1 MSREQR
7 GPNEKLGTV
16 LALAG
21 ISNAGLARRVNDLGA
36 QRGLTLRYDKTS
48 VARWV
53 SKGMVPQGAA
63 PHLIAAAIGAKLGRP
78 VPLHEIGL
86 ADADPAP
93 EVGLA
98 FPRDVAEAVRSAT
111 ELYRLDLAGRRA
123 GSGGIWQSL
132 AGSFSVSAYATPAS
146 RWLIS
151 PADPSVERDA
161 NAARTAVLGP
171 QGTTEGARTGAG
183 AHGAPGRA
191 AGSSDVETTTES
203 STTAPAASSTEPS
216 PTPDTADG
224 AAHGTPDAGGYSR
237 VPAGPAETPGSRRQS
252 GPPAAAGARPAAGA
266 QAADP
271 PGPGTPAPGSPRT
284 ASIPTQPG
292 PQNTS
297 ASGTAASASA
307 RAVRSDRAAK
317 AAPAPSAPPRRGGGG
332 ASTGTGTGTLAPPV
346 TSDISPL
353 RVGHSDVAKLRE
365 AAQDARRWDSK
376 YGGGDWRSS
385 MVPEC
390 LRVDAAPLL
399 LGSYSDE
406 VGRALFGAAAE
417 LTRLAGWMAF
427 DTGQQEAAQRYYIQA
442 LRLARAAADVPLGGY
457 VLASM
462 SLQATYRGFADEGVD
477 LAQAAVERNRGLAT
491 ARTMSF
497 FRLVEARAH
506 AKANDAPAAGAALKA
521 AEGWLERSRDGDADP
536 SWLGFYSYDRF
547 AADAAECHLD
557 LKAPRQVRRFTEQ
570 ALSRPTEEFVRSH
583 GLRLVVSAVAELE
596 SGNLDAACAAGTRA
610 VEVAGRIS
618 SARTTEYVR
627 DLLHRLEPYGHEPR
641 VAELRERAR
650 PLLVAPA

>member
-53 SKGMVPQGAA
+53 SKGMVPQGTA
-63 PHLIAAAIGAKLGRP
+63 PHLIAAAIGQKLGRP

-98 FPRDVAEAVRSAT
+98 FPRDVGQAVKSAT

-132 AGSFSVSAYATPAS
+132 AGSFAVSAYATPAS
-146 RWLIS
+146 RWLITPADSSVAREVS
-151 PADPSVERDA
+151 PA
-161 NAARTAVLGP
+161 
-171 QGTTEGARTGAG
+171 EGSA
-183 AHGAPGRA
+183 
-191 AGSSDVETTTES
+191 
-203 STTAPAASSTEPS
+203 
-216 PTPDTADG
+216 
-224 AAHGTPDAGGYSR
+224 
-237 VPAGPAETPGSRRQS
+237 VPA
-252 GPPAAAGARPAAGA
+252 
-266 QAADP
+266 
-271 PGPGTPAPGSPRT
+271 
-284 ASIPTQPG
+284 
-292 PQNTS
+292 
-297 ASGTAASASA
+297 
-307 RAVRSDRAAK
+307 
-317 AAPAPSAPPRRGGGG
+317 
-332 ASTGTGTGTLAPPV
+332 
-346 TSDISPL
+346 
-353 RVGHSDVAKLRE
+353 RVGHSDVRKLRE
-365 AAQDARRWDSK
+365 AAEDARRWDSK

-390 LRVDAAPLL
+390 LRVEAAPLL
-399 LGSYSDE
+399 LGSYADD
-406 VGRALFGAAAE
+406 VGRALFGASAE

-462 SLQATYRGFADEGVD
+462 SLQATYRGFGDEGVD
-477 LAQAAVERNRGLAT
+477 LAQAALERNRGLAT

-506 AKANDAPAAGAALKA
+506 ARAGDAPAAGAALKS
-521 AEGWLERSRDGDADP
+521 AEGWLERSRPGDSDP
-536 SWLGFYSYDRF
+536 GWLGFYSYDRF
-547 AADAAECHLD
+547 AADAAECYRD

-596 SGNLDAACAAGTRA
+596 SGNLDAACEQGVRA

-618 SARTTEYVR
+618 SARTTEYVK
-627 DLLHRLEPYGHEPR
+627 DLLHRLEPYGDEPR
-641 VAELRERAR
+641 VVELRERAR
-650 PLLVAPA
+650 PLLMTPA

>member
-63 PHLIAAAIGAKLGRP
+63 PHLIAAAIGQKLGRP

-98 FPRDVAEAVRSAT
+98 FPRDVGQAVKSAT

-132 AGSFSVSAYATPAS
+132 AGSFAVSAYATPAS
-146 RWLIS
+146 RWLIT
-151 PADPSVERDA
+151 PADSSVARD
-161 NAARTAVLGP
+161 VDPG
-171 QGTTEGARTGAG
+171 EGS
-183 AHGAPGRA
+183 GAPL
-191 AGSSDVETTTES
+191 
-203 STTAPAASSTEPS
+203 
-216 PTPDTADG
+216 
-224 AAHGTPDAGGYSR
+224 
-237 VPAGPAETPGSRRQS
+237 
-252 GPPAAAGARPAAGA
+252 
-266 QAADP
+266 
-271 PGPGTPAPGSPRT
+271 
-284 ASIPTQPG
+284 
-292 PQNTS
+292 
-297 ASGTAASASA
+297 
-307 RAVRSDRAAK
+307 K
-317 AAPAPSAPPRRGGGG
+317 
-332 ASTGTGTGTLAPPV
+332 
-346 TSDISPL
+346 
-353 RVGHSDVAKLRE
+353 VGHSDVQKLRE
-365 AAQDARRWDSK
+365 AAEDARRWDSK

-390 LRVDAAPLL
+390 LRVEAAPLL

-406 VGRALFGAAAE
+406 VGRALFGASAE

-462 SLQATYRGFADEGVD
+462 SLQATYRGFGDEGVD
-477 LAQAAVERNRGLAT
+477 LAQAALERNRGLAT

-506 AKANDAPAAGAALKA
+506 ARAGDAQAAGGALKA
-521 AEGWLERSRDGDADP
+521 AESWLERARPGDNDP

-547 AADAAECHLD
+547 AADAAECYRD

-570 ALSRPTEEFVRSH
+570 ALSKPTEEFVRSH

-596 SGNLDAACAAGTRA
+596 SGNLDAACEQGVRA

-618 SARTTEYVR
+618 SARTTEYVK
-627 DLLHRLEPYGHEPR
+627 DLLHRLEPYGDEPR
-641 VAELRERAR
+641 VVELRERAR
-650 PLLVAPA
+650 PLLMAPA

>member
-1 MSREQR
+1 MSRDLR

-21 ISNAGLARRVNDLGA
+21 ISNAGLARRVNDLGG

-53 SKGMVPQGAA
+53 AKGMVPQGAA
-63 PHLIAAAIGAKLGRP
+63 PHLIAAAIGSKLGRP

-98 FPRDVAEAVRSAT
+98 FPRDVGQAVRSAT

-132 AGSFSVSAYATPAS
+132 AGSFAVSAYATPAS

-151 PADPSVERDA
+151 PADSSVAREVHDA
-161 NAARTAVLGP
+161 RAVL
-171 QGTTEGARTGAG
+171 E
-183 AHGAPGRA
+183 GRA
-191 AGSSDVETTTES
+191 ALDSKESGGDGLGKEGS
-203 STTAPAASSTEPS
+203 ANGA
-216 PTPDTADG
+216 TAD
-224 AAHGTPDAGGYSR
+224 ATP
-237 VPAGPAETPGSRRQS
+237 Q
-252 GPPAAAGARPAAGA
+252 
-266 QAADP
+266 
-271 PGPGTPAPGSPRT
+271 
-284 ASIPTQPG
+284 
-292 PQNTS
+292 
-297 ASGTAASASA
+297 
-307 RAVRSDRAAK
+307 
-317 AAPAPSAPPRRGGGG
+317 
-332 ASTGTGTGTLAPPV
+332 
-346 TSDISPL
+346 
-353 RVGHSDVAKLRE
+353 RVGHSDVSKLRE
-365 AAQDARRWDSK
+365 AAEDARRWDSK

-399 LGSYSDE
+399 LASYSDE
-406 VGRALFGAAAE
+406 VGRALFGATAE

-477 LAQAAVERNRGLAT
+477 LAQAALERNRGLAT

-497 FRLVEARAH
+497 FRLIEARAH
-506 AKANDAPAAGAALKA
+506 AKAGDTAACGSAIKA
-521 AEGWLERSRDGDADP
+521 AEGWLERSRAGDPDP
-536 SWLGFYSYDRF
+536 SWLGFYSYDRL
-547 AADAAECHLD
+547 AADAAECYRD
-557 LKAPRQVRRFTEQ
+557 LRLPRQVRRFTEQ

-627 DLLHRLEPYGHEPR
+627 DLLHRLEPYGDEPR
-641 VAELRERAR
+641 VVELRERAR

>member
-1 MSREQR
+1 MSRELR
-7 GPNEKLGTV
+7 EPNEKLGAV

-98 FPRDVAEAVRSAT
+98 FPRDVGAAVRSAT
-111 ELYRLDLAGRRA
+111 DLYRLDLAGRR
-123 GSGGIWQSL
+123 GGGGIWQSL
-132 AGSFSVSAYATPAS
+132 AGSFSVAAYATPAS

-151 PADPSVERDA
+151 PADSSVAREPAGQAGTAGQAGPAHHRSAAATSSAHDAPAQDAPAQGATARDLPSPQSPKPPTTGTPETGPRPSPEG
-161 NAARTAVLGP
+161 RTTGP
-171 QGTTEGARTGAG
+171 ATG
-183 AHGAPGRA
+183 PM
-191 AGSSDVETTTES
+191 
-203 STTAPAASSTEPS
+203 TAPAGRTAGPPSTV
-216 PTPDTADG
+216 
-224 AAHGTPDAGGYSR
+224 
-237 VPAGPAETPGSRRQS
+237 VPAQHGPETPRDHVQ
-252 GPPAAAGARPAAGA
+252 
-266 QAADP
+266 
-271 PGPGTPAPGSPRT
+271 
-284 ASIPTQPG
+284 
-292 PQNTS
+292 
-297 ASGTAASASA
+297 
-307 RAVRSDRAAK
+307 
-317 AAPAPSAPPRRGGGG
+317 
-332 ASTGTGTGTLAPPV
+332 
-346 TSDISPL
+346 
-353 RVGHSDVAKLRE
+353 RVGHSDVTKLRE
-365 AAQDARRWDSK
+365 AAEDARRWDSK

-399 LGSYSDE
+399 LGSYTDE
-406 VGRALFGAAAE
+406 VGRALFGATAE

-462 SLQATYRGFADEGVD
+462 SLQATYRDFPDEGVD

-506 AKANDAPAAGAALKA
+506 AKAGDSAAAGAALRA
-521 AEGWLERSRDGDADP
+521 AEGWLERSRAGDPDP
-536 SWLGFYSYDRF
+536 TWLGFYSYDRF
-547 AADAAECHLD
+547 AADAAECYRD
-557 LKAPRQVRRFTEQ
+557 LKLPRQVRRFTEQ
-570 ALSRPTEEFVRSH
+570 ALSRPTEEYVRSH

-627 DLLHRLEPYGHEPR
+627 DLLHRLEPYGDEPR

>member
-1 MSREQR
+1 MSRELR

-98 FPRDVAEAVRSAT
+98 FPRDVGEAVRSAT

-132 AGSFSVSAYATPAS
+132 AGSFAVSAYATPAS
-146 RWLIS
+146 RWLIT
-151 PADPSVERDA
+151 PADSSVARDPA
-161 NAARTAVLGP
+161 VAEAA
-171 QGTTEGARTGAG
+171 QG
-183 AHGAPGRA
+183 AH
-191 AGSSDVETTTES
+191 
-203 STTAPAASSTEPS
+203 
-216 PTPDTADG
+216 
-224 AAHGTPDAGGYSR
+224 
-237 VPAGPAETPGSRRQS
+237 
-252 GPPAAAGARPAAGA
+252 
-266 QAADP
+266 
-271 PGPGTPAPGSPRT
+271 
-284 ASIPTQPG
+284 
-292 PQNTS
+292 
-297 ASGTAASASA
+297 
-307 RAVRSDRAAK
+307 
-317 AAPAPSAPPRRGGGG
+317 GGGG
-332 ASTGTGTGTLAPPV
+332 AAAQGAAQGASQGADGAGPAGGSGEL
-346 TSDISPL
+346 SPL

-365 AAQDARRWDSK
+365 AASDARRWDSK

-399 LGSYSDE
+399 LGAYSDE
-406 VGRALFGAAAE
+406 VGRGLFGATAE

-477 LAQAAVERNRGLAT
+477 LAQAALERNRGLAT

-506 AKANDAPAAGAALKA
+506 AKAGDAVAAGASLKA

-536 SWLGFYSYDRF
+536 GWLGFYSYDRF
-547 AADAAECHLD
+547 AADAAECYRD
-557 LKAPRQVRRFTEQ
+557 LKAPRQVRQFTEQ

-627 DLLHRLEPYGHEPR
+627 DLLHRLEPYGDEPR
-641 VAELRERAR
+641 VVELRERAR

>member
-98 FPRDVAEAVRSAT
+98 FPRDVGEAVRSAT

-151 PADPSVERDA
+151 PADATVERDA
-161 NAARTAVLGP
+161 AVAEAPAFGTQGARGARSDAGAQSPPGRAARSTAAVPPGAPAALNAQAARTALGTLGAL
-171 QGTTEGARTGAG
+171 GTRQ
-183 AHGAPGRA
+183 
-191 AGSSDVETTTES
+191 
-203 STTAPAASSTEPS
+203 APAIPAQPR
-216 PTPDTADG
+216 PD
-224 AAHGTPDAGGYSR
+224 
-237 VPAGPAETPGSRRQS
+237 
-252 GPPAAAGARPAAGA
+252 
-266 QAADP
+266 
-271 PGPGTPAPGSPRT
+271 
-284 ASIPTQPG
+284 
-292 PQNTS
+292 
-297 ASGTAASASA
+297 
-307 RAVRSDRAAK
+307 
-317 AAPAPSAPPRRGGGG
+317 AAPAPAPAAEP
-332 ASTGTGTGTLAPPV
+332 APVSPAV
-346 TSDISPL
+346 PATAVTTTSDISPL
-353 RVGHSDVAKLRE
+353 RVGHSDVSKLRE

-506 AKANDAPAAGAALKA
+506 AKANDAAAAGSALKA
-521 AEGWLERSRDGDADP
+521 AEGWLERSRGGDADP

>member
-7 GPNEKLGTV
+7 GPNEKLGAV

-63 PHLIAAAIGAKLGRP
+63 PHLIAAAIGQKLGRP

-98 FPRDVAEAVRSAT
+98 FPRDVGQAVRSAT

-123 GSGGIWQSL
+123 GTGGIWQSL
-132 AGSFSVSAYATPAS
+132 AGSFAVSAYATPAS
-146 RWLIS
+146 RWLIT
-151 PADPSVERDA
+151 PADSSVAREA
-161 NAARTAVLGP
+161 NAAD
-171 QGTTEGARTGAG
+171 GAG
-183 AHGAPGRA
+183 A
-191 AGSSDVETTTES
+191 
-203 STTAPAASSTEPS
+203 
-216 PTPDTADG
+216 
-224 AAHGTPDAGGYSR
+224 
-237 VPAGPAETPGSRRQS
+237 
-252 GPPAAAGARPAAGA
+252 
-266 QAADP
+266 
-271 PGPGTPAPGSPRT
+271 
-284 ASIPTQPG
+284 
-292 PQNTS
+292 
-297 ASGTAASASA
+297 
-307 RAVRSDRAAK
+307 
-317 AAPAPSAPPRRGGGG
+317 
-332 ASTGTGTGTLAPPV
+332 
-346 TSDISPL
+346 PL
-353 RVGHSDVAKLRE
+353 KVGHSDVQKLRE
-365 AAQDARRWDSK
+365 AAEDARRWDSK

-390 LRVDAAPLL
+390 LRVEAAPLL
-399 LGSYSDE
+399 LGAYSDE
-406 VGRALFGAAAE
+406 VGRALFGASAE

-462 SLQATYRGFADEGVD
+462 SLQATYRGFGDEGVD

-506 AKANDAPAAGAALKA
+506 ARAGDAQAAGAALKA
-521 AEGWLERSRDGDADP
+521 AEGWLERAREGDNDP
-536 SWLGFYSYDRF
+536 SWLGFYGYDRF
-547 AADAAECHLD
+547 AADAAECYRD

-570 ALSRPTEEFVRSH
+570 ALSKPTEEFVRSH

-596 SGNLDAACAAGTRA
+596 SGNLDAACEQGVRA

-618 SARTTEYVR
+618 SARTTEYVK
-627 DLLHRLEPYGHEPR
+627 DLLHRLEPYGDEPR
-641 VAELRERAR
+641 VVELRERAR
-650 PLLVAPA
+650 PLLMAPA

>member
-7 GPNEKLGTV
+7 GPNEKLGAV

-63 PHLIAAAIGAKLGRP
+63 PHLIAAAIGQKLGRP

-98 FPRDVAEAVRSAT
+98 FPRDVGQAVRSAT

-132 AGSFSVSAYATPAS
+132 AGSFAVSAYATPAS
-146 RWLIS
+146 RWLIT
-151 PADPSVERDA
+151 PADSSV
-161 NAARTAVLGP
+161 AREVNPADGS
-171 QGTTEGARTGAG
+171 
-183 AHGAPGRA
+183 GAPL
-191 AGSSDVETTTES
+191 
-203 STTAPAASSTEPS
+203 
-216 PTPDTADG
+216 
-224 AAHGTPDAGGYSR
+224 
-237 VPAGPAETPGSRRQS
+237 
-252 GPPAAAGARPAAGA
+252 
-266 QAADP
+266 
-271 PGPGTPAPGSPRT
+271 
-284 ASIPTQPG
+284 
-292 PQNTS
+292 
-297 ASGTAASASA
+297 
-307 RAVRSDRAAK
+307 K
-317 AAPAPSAPPRRGGGG
+317 
-332 ASTGTGTGTLAPPV
+332 
-346 TSDISPL
+346 
-353 RVGHSDVAKLRE
+353 VGHSDVQKLRE
-365 AAQDARRWDSK
+365 AAEDARRWDSK

-390 LRVDAAPLL
+390 LRVEAAPLL
-399 LGSYSDE
+399 LGSYSDD
-406 VGRALFGAAAE
+406 VGRSLFGASAE

-462 SLQATYRGFADEGVD
+462 SLQATYRGFGDEGVD
-477 LAQAAVERNRGLAT
+477 LAQAALERNRGLAT
-491 ARTMSF
+491 ARTLSF

-506 AKANDAPAAGAALKA
+506 ARAGDAQAAGAALKS
-521 AEGWLERSRDGDADP
+521 AESWLERSRPGDSDP
-536 SWLGFYSYDRF
+536 TWLGFYSYDRF
-547 AADAAECHLD
+547 AADAAECYRD

-596 SGNLDAACAAGTRA
+596 SGNLDAACEQGVRA

-618 SARTTEYVR
+618 SARTTEYVK
-627 DLLHRLEPYGHEPR
+627 DLLHRLEPYGDEPR
-641 VAELRERAR
+641 VVELRERAR
-650 PLLVAPA
+650 PLLMTTA

>member
-53 SKGMVPQGAA
+53 AKGMVPQGAA
-63 PHLIAAAIGAKLGRP
+63 PHLIAAAIGQKLGRP

-98 FPRDVAEAVRSAT
+98 FPRDVGEAVRSAT
-111 ELYRLDLAGRRA
+111 DLYRLDLAGRRA
-123 GSGGIWQSL
+123 GGGGIWQSL
-132 AGSFSVSAYATPAS
+132 AGSFAVSAYATPTS
-146 RWLIS
+146 RWLIT
-151 PADPSVERDA
+151 PADPSVERDVS
-161 NAARTAVLGP
+161 RD
-171 QGTTEGARTGAG
+171 
-183 AHGAPGRA
+183 AP
-191 AGSSDVETTTES
+191 
-203 STTAPAASSTEPS
+203 
-216 PTPDTADG
+216 
-224 AAHGTPDAGGYSR
+224 
-237 VPAGPAETPGSRRQS
+237 
-252 GPPAAAGARPAAGA
+252 
-266 QAADP
+266 
-271 PGPGTPAPGSPRT
+271 
-284 ASIPTQPG
+284 
-292 PQNTS
+292 
-297 ASGTAASASA
+297 
-307 RAVRSDRAAK
+307 
-317 AAPAPSAPPRRGGGG
+317 RGGGRAG
-332 ASTGTGTGTLAPPV
+332 AASGGELGTEHA
-346 TSDISPL
+346 

-365 AAQDARRWDSK
+365 AAEDARRWDSK

-406 VGRALFGAAAE
+406 VGRALFGATAE

-477 LAQAAVERNRGLAT
+477 LAQAALERNRGLAT

-506 AKANDAPAAGAALKA
+506 AKAGDGPAAAGALKA
-521 AEGWLERSRDGDADP
+521 AEGWLERSREGDADP
-536 SWLGFYSYDRF
+536 TWLGFYSYDRF
-547 AADAAECHLD
+547 CADAAECYRD
-557 LKAPRQVRRFTEQ
+557 LRMPGEVRRFTEQ

-596 SGNLDAACAAGTRA
+596 SGNLDAACAAGTLA

-641 VAELRERAR
+641 VVELRELAR

>member
-63 PHLIAAAIGAKLGRP
+63 PHLIAAAIGQKLGRP

-98 FPRDVAEAVRSAT
+98 FPRDVAQAVRSAT

-132 AGSFSVSAYATPAS
+132 AGSFAVSAYATPAS
-146 RWLIS
+146 RWLIT
-151 PADPSVERDA
+151 PADSSV
-161 NAARTAVLGP
+161 AREDGSA
-171 QGTTEGARTGAG
+171 EGAG
-183 AHGAPGRA
+183 A
-191 AGSSDVETTTES
+191 
-203 STTAPAASSTEPS
+203 
-216 PTPDTADG
+216 
-224 AAHGTPDAGGYSR
+224 
-237 VPAGPAETPGSRRQS
+237 
-252 GPPAAAGARPAAGA
+252 
-266 QAADP
+266 
-271 PGPGTPAPGSPRT
+271 
-284 ASIPTQPG
+284 
-292 PQNTS
+292 
-297 ASGTAASASA
+297 
-307 RAVRSDRAAK
+307 
-317 AAPAPSAPPRRGGGG
+317 
-332 ASTGTGTGTLAPPV
+332 PV
-346 TSDISPL
+346 
-353 RVGHSDVAKLRE
+353 RVGHSDVRKLRE
-365 AAQDARRWDSK
+365 AAEDARRWDSK

-390 LRVDAAPLL
+390 LRVEAAPLL
-399 LGSYSDE
+399 LGGYSDE
-406 VGRALFGAAAE
+406 VGRALFGASAE

-462 SLQATYRGFADEGVD
+462 SLQATYRGFGDEGVD
-477 LAQAAVERNRGLAT
+477 LAQAALERNRGLAT

-506 AKANDAPAAGAALKA
+506 ARAGDAQAAGAALKA
-521 AEGWLERSRDGDADP
+521 AESWLERSREGDNDP
-536 SWLGFYSYDRF
+536 SWLGFYGYDRF
-547 AADAAECHLD
+547 AADAAECYRD
-557 LKAPRQVRRFTEQ
+557 LKLPRQVRRFTEQ
-570 ALSRPTEEFVRSH
+570 ALSKPTEEFVRSH

-596 SGNLDAACAAGTRA
+596 SGNLDAACEQGVRA

-627 DLLHRLEPYGHEPR
+627 DLLHRLEAYGDEPR
-641 VAELRERAR
+641 VVELRERAR
-650 PLLVAPA
+650 PLLMAPA

>member
-1 MSREQR
+1 MSREPR

-63 PHLIAAAIGAKLGRP
+63 PHLIAAAIAGKLGRP

-93 EVGLA
+93 EVGLS
-98 FPRDVAEAVRSAT
+98 FPRDVGQAVRSAT
-111 ELYRLDLAGRRA
+111 ELYRLDLAGRR
-123 GSGGIWQSL
+123 GGGGIWQSL
-132 AGSFSVSAYATPAS
+132 AGSFAVSAYATPAS

-151 PADPSVERDA
+151 PTDASV
-161 NAARTAVLGP
+161 AR
-171 QGTTEGARTGAG
+171 E
-183 AHGAPGRA
+183 
-191 AGSSDVETTTES
+191 
-203 STTAPAASSTEPS
+203 APAA
-216 PTPDTADG
+216 
-224 AAHGTPDAGGYSR
+224 
-237 VPAGPAETPGSRRQS
+237 
-252 GPPAAAGARPAAGA
+252 AAATKDGE
-266 QAADP
+266 
-271 PGPGTPAPGSPRT
+271 
-284 ASIPTQPG
+284 
-292 PQNTS
+292 
-297 ASGTAASASA
+297 
-307 RAVRSDRAAK
+307 
-317 AAPAPSAPPRRGGGG
+317 
-332 ASTGTGTGTLAPPV
+332 ASTSTNGAGTTNGSNGTSGVGSHVGGSTDSGLPQ
-346 TSDISPL
+346 

-365 AAQDARRWDSK
+365 AADDARRWDSK

-406 VGRALFGAAAE
+406 VGRALFGATAE

-477 LAQAAVERNRGLAT
+477 LAQAALERNRGLAT

-497 FRLVEARAH
+497 FRLVEARAQ
-506 AKANDAPAAGAALKA
+506 AKAGDAQACAAALKA
-521 AEGWLERSRDGDADP
+521 AEGWLERARSGDADP
-536 SWLGFYSYDRF
+536 PWLGFHSEERF
-547 AADAAECHLD
+547 AADAAECYRD
-557 LKAPRQVRRFTEQ
+557 LRMPRQVQRFTEQ
-570 ALSRPTEEFVRSH
+570 ALARPTEEFVRSH

-627 DLLHRLEPYGHEPR
+627 DLLHRLEPYGDEPR
-641 VAELRERAR
+641 VVELRERAR

>member
-7 GPNEKLGTV
+7 GPNDKLGAV

-63 PHLIAAAIGAKLGRP
+63 PHLIAAAIGQKLGRP

-98 FPRDVAEAVRSAT
+98 FPRDVAQAVKSAT

-132 AGSFSVSAYATPAS
+132 AGSFAVSAYATPAS
-146 RWLIS
+146 RWLIT
-151 PADPSVERDA
+151 PADSSVAREA
-161 NAARTAVLGP
+161 NSA
-171 QGTTEGARTGAG
+171 EDS
-183 AHGAPGRA
+183 GAP
-191 AGSSDVETTTES
+191 
-203 STTAPAASSTEPS
+203 
-216 PTPDTADG
+216 
-224 AAHGTPDAGGYSR
+224 
-237 VPAGPAETPGSRRQS
+237 
-252 GPPAAAGARPAAGA
+252 
-266 QAADP
+266 
-271 PGPGTPAPGSPRT
+271 
-284 ASIPTQPG
+284 I
-292 PQNTS
+292 
-297 ASGTAASASA
+297 
-307 RAVRSDRAAK
+307 K
-317 AAPAPSAPPRRGGGG
+317 
-332 ASTGTGTGTLAPPV
+332 
-346 TSDISPL
+346 
-353 RVGHSDVAKLRE
+353 VGHSDVQKLRE
-365 AAQDARRWDSK
+365 AAEDARRWDSK

-390 LRVDAAPLL
+390 LRVEAAPLL

-462 SLQATYRGFADEGVD
+462 SLQATYRGFGDEGVD
-477 LAQAAVERNRGLAT
+477 LAQAALERNRGLAT

-497 FRLVEARAH
+497 FRLIEARAH
-506 AKANDAPAAGAALKA
+506 ARAGDAQAAGGALKA
-521 AEGWLERSRDGDADP
+521 AESWLERSREGDNDP
-536 SWLGFYSYDRF
+536 SWLGFYGYDRF
-547 AADAAECHLD
+547 AADAAECYRD

-570 ALSRPTEEFVRSH
+570 ALSQPTEEFVRSH

-596 SGNLDAACAAGTRA
+596 SGNLDAACEQGVRA

-618 SARTTEYVR
+618 SARTTEYVK
-627 DLLHRLEPYGHEPR
+627 DLLHRLEPYGDEPR
-641 VAELRERAR
+641 VVELRERAR
-650 PLLVAPA
+650 PLLMMTPA

>member
-7 GPNEKLGTV
+7 GPNEKLGAV

-63 PHLIAAAIGAKLGRP
+63 PHLIAAAIGQKLGRP

-98 FPRDVAEAVRSAT
+98 FPRDVGQAVRSAT
-111 ELYRLDLAGRRA
+111 ELYRLDFAGRRA

-132 AGSFSVSAYATPAS
+132 AGSFAVSAYATPAS
-146 RWLIS
+146 RWLIT
-151 PADPSVERDA
+151 PADSSV
-161 NAARTAVLGP
+161 AREAGSA
-171 QGTTEGARTGAG
+171 EGS
-183 AHGAPGRA
+183 GAP
-191 AGSSDVETTTES
+191 
-203 STTAPAASSTEPS
+203 
-216 PTPDTADG
+216 
-224 AAHGTPDAGGYSR
+224 
-237 VPAGPAETPGSRRQS
+237 
-252 GPPAAAGARPAAGA
+252 
-266 QAADP
+266 
-271 PGPGTPAPGSPRT
+271 
-284 ASIPTQPG
+284 I
-292 PQNTS
+292 
-297 ASGTAASASA
+297 
-307 RAVRSDRAAK
+307 K
-317 AAPAPSAPPRRGGGG
+317 
-332 ASTGTGTGTLAPPV
+332 
-346 TSDISPL
+346 
-353 RVGHSDVAKLRE
+353 VGHSDVQKLQE
-365 AAQDARRWDSK
+365 AAEDARRWDSK

-390 LRVDAAPLL
+390 LRVEAAPLL

-406 VGRALFGAAAE
+406 VGRALFGATAE

-462 SLQATYRGFADEGVD
+462 SLQATYRGFGDEGVD
-477 LAQAAVERNRGLAT
+477 LAQAALERNRGLAT

-506 AKANDAPAAGAALKA
+506 ARASDAQAAGAALKA
-521 AEGWLERSRDGDADP
+521 AEGWLERSREGDNDP
-536 SWLGFYSYDRF
+536 SWLGFYGYDRF
-547 AADAAECHLD
+547 AADAAECYRD

-570 ALSRPTEEFVRSH
+570 ALSKPTEEFVRSH

-596 SGNLDAACAAGTRA
+596 SGNLDAACEQGVRA

-618 SARTTEYVR
+618 SARTTEYVK
-627 DLLHRLEPYGHEPR
+627 DLLHRLEPYGDEPR
-641 VAELRERAR
+641 VVELRERAR
-650 PLLVAPA
+650 PLLMMAPA

>member
-1 MSREQR
+1 MSSREQR
-7 GPNEKLGTV
+7 RPNEKLGAV

-53 SKGMVPQGAA
+53 SKGMVPQGVA
-63 PHLIAAAIGAKLGRP
+63 PHLIAAAIGQKLGRP

-98 FPRDVAEAVRSAT
+98 FPRDVGQAVKSAT
-111 ELYRLDLAGRRA
+111 ELYRLDLAGRR

-132 AGSFSVSAYATPAS
+132 AGSFAVSAYATPAS
-146 RWLIS
+146 RWLIT
-151 PADPSVERDA
+151 PADSSV
-161 NAARTAVLGP
+161 AR
-171 QGTTEGARTGAG
+171 E
-183 AHGAPGRA
+183 
-191 AGSSDVETTTES
+191 
-203 STTAPAASSTEPS
+203 APATE
-216 PTPDTADG
+216 
-224 AAHGTPDAGGYSR
+224 
-237 VPAGPAETPGSRRQS
+237 
-252 GPPAAAGARPAAGA
+252 
-266 QAADP
+266 
-271 PGPGTPAPGSPRT
+271 
-284 ASIPTQPG
+284 
-292 PQNTS
+292 
-297 ASGTAASASA
+297 GTAA
-307 RAVRSDRAAK
+307 
-317 AAPAPSAPPRRGGGG
+317 
-332 ASTGTGTGTLAPPV
+332 
-346 TSDISPL
+346 PL
-353 RVGHSDVAKLRE
+353 KVGHSDVRKLRE
-365 AAQDARRWDSK
+365 AAEDARRWDSK

-390 LRVDAAPLL
+390 LRVEAAPLL
-399 LGSYSDE
+399 LGSYCDD
-406 VGRALFGAAAE
+406 VGRALFGASAE

-462 SLQATYRGFADEGVD
+462 SLQATYRGFGDEGVD
-477 LAQAAVERNRGLAT
+477 LAQAALERNRGLAT

-506 AKANDAPAAGAALKA
+506 ARANDAPAAAAALKA
-521 AEGWLERSRDGDADP
+521 AEGWLERSRDGDNDP
-536 SWLGFYSYDRF
+536 LWLGFYSYDRF
-547 AADAAECHLD
+547 AADAAECYRD

-570 ALSRPTEEFVRSH
+570 ALSRPTEEYVRSH

-596 SGNLDAACAAGTRA
+596 SGNLDAACEAGVRA

-618 SARTTEYVR
+618 SARTTEYVK
-627 DLLHRLEPYGHEPR
+627 DLLHRLEPYGDEPR

-650 PLLVAPA
+650 PLLVSPA

>member
-1 MSREQR
+1 MSRELR
-7 GPNEKLGTV
+7 EPNEKLGAV

-98 FPRDVAEAVRSAT
+98 FPRDVGAAVRSAT
-111 ELYRLDLAGRRA
+111 DLYRLDLAGRR
-123 GSGGIWQSL
+123 GGGGIWQSL
-132 AGSFSVSAYATPAS
+132 AGSFSVAAYATPAS

-151 PADPSVERDA
+151 PADGSVAREP
-161 NAARTAVLGP
+161 AARGGSPA
-171 QGTTEGARTGAG
+171 TGAT
-183 AHGAPGRA
+183 A
-191 AGSSDVETTTES
+191 A
-203 STTAPAASSTEPS
+203 
-216 PTPDTADG
+216 
-224 AAHGTPDAGGYSR
+224 
-237 VPAGPAETPGSRRQS
+237 
-252 GPPAAAGARPAAGA
+252 
-266 QAADP
+266 
-271 PGPGTPAPGSPRT
+271 GTPAPAPAG
-284 ASIPTQPG
+284 ASAAPPAASVPVQPSGGQLPTGTPG
-292 PQNTS
+292 P
-297 ASGTAASASA
+297 
-307 RAVRSDRAAK
+307 
-317 AAPAPSAPPRRGGGG
+317 APQPPAQQQQQAHAQQSPQQAQAQAQPSPQQAQAPSADP
-332 ASTGTGTGTLAPPV
+332 APQ
-346 TSDISPL
+346 

-365 AAQDARRWDSK
+365 AAEDARRWDSK

-399 LGSYSDE
+399 LGSYTDE
-406 VGRALFGAAAE
+406 VGRALFGATAE

-442 LRLARAAADVPLGGY
+442 LRLARAAGDVPLGGY

-462 SLQATYRGFADEGVD
+462 SLQATYRDFPDEGVD

-506 AKANDAPAAGAALKA
+506 AKAGDSAAAGAALRA
-521 AEGWLERSRDGDADP
+521 AEGWLERARAGDPDP
-536 SWLGFYSYDRF
+536 TWLGFYSYDRF
-547 AADAAECHLD
+547 AADAAECYRD
-557 LKAPRQVRRFTEQ
+557 LKLPRQVRRFTEQ
-570 ALSRPTEEFVRSH
+570 ALSKPTEEYVRSH

-627 DLLHRLEPYGHEPR
+627 DLLHRLEPYGDEPR

>member
-7 GPNEKLGTV
+7 GPNDKLGTV

-98 FPRDVAEAVRSAT
+98 FPRDVGEAVRSAT

-123 GSGGIWQSL
+123 GGGGIWQSL

-151 PADPSVERDA
+151 PADPSVA
-161 NAARTAVLGP
+161 
-171 QGTTEGARTGAG
+171 
-183 AHGAPGRA
+183 RA
-191 AGSSDVETTTES
+191 ATAAV
-203 STTAPAASSTEPS
+203 TAPAAQRNGTQGARGASGAQS
-216 PTPDTADG
+216 PG
-224 AAHGTPDAGGYSR
+224 GTP
-237 VPAGPAETPGSRRQS
+237 
-252 GPPAAAGARPAAGA
+252 
-266 QAADP
+266 
-271 PGPGTPAPGSPRT
+271 PGTPGTLLAPGVPAPPSGYG
-284 ASIPTQPG
+284 AAIPAQPG
-292 PQNTS
+292 PD
-297 ASGTAASASA
+297 AAHDA
-307 RAVRSDRAAK
+307 
-317 AAPAPSAPPRRGGGG
+317 
-332 ASTGTGTGTLAPPV
+332 
-346 TSDISPL
+346 SPL
-353 RVGHSDVAKLRE
+353 RVGHSDVSKLRE

-399 LGSYSDE
+399 LGSYSDD

-521 AEGWLERSRDGDADP
+521 AESWLERSRDGDADP

-627 DLLHRLEPYGHEPR
+627 DLLHRLEPYGDEPR

>member
-1 MSREQR
+1 MSRELR
-7 GPNEKLGTV
+7 EPNEKLGAV

-98 FPRDVAEAVRSAT
+98 FPRDVGAAVRSAAD
-111 ELYRLDLAGRRA
+111 LYRLDLAGRR
-123 GSGGIWQSL
+123 GGGGIWQSL

-151 PADPSVERDA
+151 PVDSSVAREPGSVRQPVAAETPPAQSAAQPPTQSVAQSVAQPATQSVTQSVAPPS
-161 NAARTAVLGP
+161 AVVPAQPGP
-171 QGTTEGARTGAG
+171 ETPREQG
-183 AHGAPGRA
+183 
-191 AGSSDVETTTES
+191 SL
-203 STTAPAASSTEPS
+203 PA
-216 PTPDTADG
+216 
-224 AAHGTPDAGGYSR
+224 
-237 VPAGPAETPGSRRQS
+237 PAGPA
-252 GPPAAAGARPAAGA
+252 GPAGPAAPL
-266 QAADP
+266 DV
-271 PGPGTPAPGSPRT
+271 SP
-284 ASIPTQPG
+284 Q
-292 PQNTS
+292 
-297 ASGTAASASA
+297 
-307 RAVRSDRAAK
+307 
-317 AAPAPSAPPRRGGGG
+317 
-332 ASTGTGTGTLAPPV
+332 
-346 TSDISPL
+346 
-353 RVGHSDVAKLRE
+353 RVGHSDVTKLRE
-365 AAQDARRWDSK
+365 AAEDARRWDSK

-399 LGSYSDE
+399 LGSYTDE
-406 VGRALFGAAAE
+406 VGRALFGATAE

-462 SLQATYRGFADEGVD
+462 SLQATYRDFPDEGVD

-497 FRLVEARAH
+497 FRLIEARAH
-506 AKANDAPAAGAALKA
+506 AKAGDSVAAGAALRA
-521 AEGWLERSRDGDADP
+521 AEGWLERAREGDADP
-536 SWLGFYSYDRF
+536 TWLGFYSYDRF
-547 AADAAECHLD
+547 AADAAECYRD
-557 LKAPRQVRRFTEQ
+557 LKLPGQVRRFTEQ
-570 ALSRPTEEFVRSH
+570 ALSRPTEEYVRSH

-618 SARTTEYVR
+618 SARTNEYVR
-627 DLLHRLEPYGHEPR
+627 DLLHRLEPYGDEPR

>member
-98 FPRDVAEAVRSAT
+98 FPRDVGEAVRSAT

-123 GSGGIWQSL
+123 GGGGIWQSL

-151 PADPSVERDA
+151 PADASVARDSS
-161 NAARTAVLGP
+161 AAEAAILGT
-171 QGTTEGARTGAG
+171 Q
-183 AHGAPGRA
+183 
-191 AGSSDVETTTES
+191 S
-203 STTAPAASSTEPS
+203 APAA
-216 PTPDTADG
+216 
-224 AAHGTPDAGGYSR
+224 
-237 VPAGPAETPGSRRQS
+237 QS
-252 GPPAAAGARPAAGA
+252 
-266 QAADP
+266 
-271 PGPGTPAPGSPRT
+271 
-284 ASIPTQPG
+284 
-292 PQNTS
+292 
-297 ASGTAASASA
+297 
-307 RAVRSDRAAK
+307 
-317 AAPAPSAPPRRGGGG
+317 APSAPGAQRG
-332 ASTGTGTGTLAPPV
+332 ASAGAAPGVPSTEGAPGAPGAPALPV
-346 TSDISPL
+346 QPGPDSVNDISPP
-353 RVGHSDVAKLRE
+353 RVGHSDVTKLRE

-506 AKANDAPAAGAALKA
+506 AKASDAPAAGAALKA
-521 AEGWLERSRDGDADP
+521 AESWLERSRDGDADP

-547 AADAAECHLD
+547 AADAAECYRD

-627 DLLHRLEPYGHEPR
+627 DLLHRLEPYGDEPR

>member
-7 GPNEKLGTV
+7 GPNEKLGAV

-63 PHLIAAAIGAKLGRP
+63 PHLIAAAIGQKLGRP

-98 FPRDVAEAVRSAT
+98 FPRDVGQAVRSAT

-132 AGSFSVSAYATPAS
+132 AGSFAVTAYATPAS
-146 RWLIS
+146 RWLIT
-151 PADPSVERDA
+151 PADSSV
-161 NAARTAVLGP
+161 AREASH
-171 QGTTEGARTGAG
+171 TEGS
-183 AHGAPGRA
+183 GAPL
-191 AGSSDVETTTES
+191 
-203 STTAPAASSTEPS
+203 
-216 PTPDTADG
+216 
-224 AAHGTPDAGGYSR
+224 
-237 VPAGPAETPGSRRQS
+237 
-252 GPPAAAGARPAAGA
+252 
-266 QAADP
+266 
-271 PGPGTPAPGSPRT
+271 
-284 ASIPTQPG
+284 
-292 PQNTS
+292 
-297 ASGTAASASA
+297 
-307 RAVRSDRAAK
+307 K
-317 AAPAPSAPPRRGGGG
+317 
-332 ASTGTGTGTLAPPV
+332 
-346 TSDISPL
+346 
-353 RVGHSDVAKLRE
+353 VGHSDVRKLRE
-365 AAQDARRWDSK
+365 AAEDARRWDSK

-390 LRVDAAPLL
+390 LRVEAAPLL
-399 LGSYSDE
+399 LGSYSDD
-406 VGRALFGAAAE
+406 VGRALFGASAE

-462 SLQATYRGFADEGVD
+462 SLQATYRGFGDEGVD
-477 LAQAAVERNRGLAT
+477 LAQAALERNRGLAT

-506 AKANDAPAAGAALKA
+506 ARAGDAQAAGAALKA
-521 AEGWLERSRDGDADP
+521 AEGWLERSRDGDNDP
-536 SWLGFYSYDRF
+536 GWLGFYSYDRF
-547 AADAAECHLD
+547 AADAAECYRD
-557 LKAPRQVRRFTEQ
+557 LKAPRQVRRFTEY
-570 ALSRPTEEFVRSH
+570 ALSKPTEEFVRSH

-596 SGNLDAACAAGTRA
+596 SGNLDAACEQGVRA

-618 SARTTEYVR
+618 SARTTEYVK
-627 DLLHRLEPYGHEPR
+627 DLLHRLEPYGDEPR
-641 VAELRERAR
+641 VVELRERAR
-650 PLLVAPA
+650 PLLMTPA

>member
-1 MSREQR
+1 MSRELR

-53 SKGMVPQGAA
+53 SKGMIPQGAA
-63 PHLIAAAIGAKLGRP
+63 PHLIAAAIGQKLGRP

-98 FPRDVAEAVRSAT
+98 FPRDVGEAVKSAT
-111 ELYRLDLAGRRA
+111 DLYRLDLAGRRA
-123 GSGGIWQSL
+123 GAGGIWQSL
-132 AGSFSVSAYATPAS
+132 AGSFSVSAYAVPAS
-146 RWLIS
+146 RWLIT
-151 PADPSVERDA
+151 PADPSVERRPTRAKDA
-161 NAARTAVLGP
+161 
-171 QGTTEGARTGAG
+171 
-183 AHGAPGRA
+183 
-191 AGSSDVETTTES
+191 
-203 STTAPAASSTEPS
+203 
-216 PTPDTADG
+216 
-224 AAHGTPDAGGYSR
+224 DAGG
-237 VPAGPAETPGSRRQS
+237 AGGSGTGARAGTS
-252 GPPAAAGARPAAGA
+252 AAADAQAGA
-266 QAADP
+266 QAAAVPVATVEEP
-271 PGPGTPAPGSPRT
+271 PPE
-284 ASIPTQPG
+284 
-292 PQNTS
+292 
-297 ASGTAASASA
+297 
-307 RAVRSDRAAK
+307 
-317 AAPAPSAPPRRGGGG
+317 GGH
-332 ASTGTGTGTLAPPV
+332 A
-346 TSDISPL
+346 

-365 AAQDARRWDSK
+365 AAEDARRWDSK

-406 VGRALFGAAAE
+406 VGRALFGATAE

-506 AKANDAPAAGAALKA
+506 AKAGDAATAGAALKA

-547 AADAAECHLD
+547 AADAAECYRD

-570 ALSRPTEEFVRSH
+570 ALSRPTEEYVRSH

-627 DLLHRLEPYGHEPR
+627 DLLHRLEPYGDEPR

-650 PLLVAPA
+650 PLLTAPA

>member
-7 GPNEKLGTV
+7 GPNEKLGAV

-63 PHLIAAAIGAKLGRP
+63 PHLIAAAIGQKLGRP

-98 FPRDVAEAVRSAT
+98 FPRDVGQAVRSAT
-111 ELYRLDLAGRRA
+111 DLYRLDLAGRRA
-123 GSGGIWQSL
+123 GTGGIWQSL
-132 AGSFSVSAYATPAS
+132 AGSFAVSAYATPAS
-146 RWLIS
+146 RWLIT
-151 PADPSVERDA
+151 PADSSVAREA
-161 NAARTAVLGP
+161 NSGD
-171 QGTTEGARTGAG
+171 GS
-183 AHGAPGRA
+183 GAPL
-191 AGSSDVETTTES
+191 
-203 STTAPAASSTEPS
+203 
-216 PTPDTADG
+216 
-224 AAHGTPDAGGYSR
+224 
-237 VPAGPAETPGSRRQS
+237 
-252 GPPAAAGARPAAGA
+252 
-266 QAADP
+266 
-271 PGPGTPAPGSPRT
+271 
-284 ASIPTQPG
+284 
-292 PQNTS
+292 
-297 ASGTAASASA
+297 
-307 RAVRSDRAAK
+307 K
-317 AAPAPSAPPRRGGGG
+317 
-332 ASTGTGTGTLAPPV
+332 
-346 TSDISPL
+346 
-353 RVGHSDVAKLRE
+353 VGHSDVQKLRE
-365 AAQDARRWDSK
+365 AAEDARRWDSK

-390 LRVDAAPLL
+390 LRVEAAPLL

-406 VGRALFGAAAE
+406 VGRALFGASAE

-462 SLQATYRGFADEGVD
+462 SLQATYRGFGDEGVD
-477 LAQAAVERNRGLAT
+477 LAQAALERNRGLAT

-506 AKANDAPAAGAALKA
+506 ARAGDAPAAGAALKA
-521 AEGWLERSRDGDADP
+521 AESWLERARDGDQDP

-547 AADAAECHLD
+547 AADAAECYRD

-570 ALSRPTEEFVRSH
+570 ALSKPTEEFVRSH

-596 SGNLDAACAAGTRA
+596 SGNLDAACEQGVRA

-618 SARTTEYVR
+618 SARTTEYVK
-627 DLLHRLEPYGHEPR
+627 DLLHRLEPYGDEPR
-641 VAELRERAR
+641 VVELRERAR
-650 PLLVAPA
+650 PLLMTPA

>member
-1 MSREQR
+1 MSRELR
-7 GPNEKLGTV
+7 EPNEKLGAV

-98 FPRDVAEAVRSAT
+98 FPRDVGAAVRSAT
-111 ELYRLDLAGRRA
+111 DLYRLDLAGRR
-123 GSGGIWQSL
+123 GGGGIWQSL
-132 AGSFSVSAYATPAS
+132 AGSFSVAAYATPAS

-151 PADPSVERDA
+151 PADSSVAREPAGSAGPVRPAHQPS
-161 NAARTAVLGP
+161 AAAPSSAHETP
-171 QGTTEGARTGAG
+171 
-183 AHGAPGRA
+183 AHGAPAHDAPAQGAPAQDAPTRGLPASQAPKAPASPTPGTPESGPRPSPEGR
-191 AGSSDVETTTES
+191 TTGPATGPM
-203 STTAPAASSTEPS
+203 TAPADRTAGPPSTV
-216 PTPDTADG
+216 
-224 AAHGTPDAGGYSR
+224 
-237 VPAGPAETPGSRRQS
+237 VPAQHGPETLRDHVQ
-252 GPPAAAGARPAAGA
+252 
-266 QAADP
+266 
-271 PGPGTPAPGSPRT
+271 
-284 ASIPTQPG
+284 
-292 PQNTS
+292 
-297 ASGTAASASA
+297 
-307 RAVRSDRAAK
+307 
-317 AAPAPSAPPRRGGGG
+317 
-332 ASTGTGTGTLAPPV
+332 
-346 TSDISPL
+346 
-353 RVGHSDVAKLRE
+353 RVGHSDVTKLRE
-365 AAQDARRWDSK
+365 AAEDARRWDSK

-399 LGSYSDE
+399 LGSYTDE
-406 VGRALFGAAAE
+406 VGRALFGATAE

-462 SLQATYRGFADEGVD
+462 SLQATYRDFPDEGVD

-506 AKANDAPAAGAALKA
+506 AKAGDSAAAGAALRA
-521 AEGWLERSRDGDADP
+521 AEGWLERSREGDPDP
-536 SWLGFYSYDRF
+536 TWLGFYSYDRF
-547 AADAAECHLD
+547 AADAAECYRD
-557 LKAPRQVRRFTEQ
+557 LKLPRQVRRFTEQ
-570 ALSRPTEEFVRSH
+570 ALSRPTEEYVRSH

-627 DLLHRLEPYGHEPR
+627 DLLHRLEPYGDEPR

>member
-1 MSREQR
+1 MSRELR

-98 FPRDVAEAVRSAT
+98 FPRDVGEAVRSAT

-123 GSGGIWQSL
+123 GGGGIWQSL
-132 AGSFSVSAYATPAS
+132 AGSFAVSAYATPAS
-146 RWLIS
+146 RWLIT
-151 PADPSVERDA
+151 PADSSVARDA
-161 NAARTAVLGP
+161 AVAEAA
-171 QGTTEGARTGAG
+171 QG
-183 AHGAPGRA
+183 AHSALVG
-191 AGSSDVETTTES
+191 
-203 STTAPAASSTEPS
+203 
-216 PTPDTADG
+216 DT
-224 AAHGTPDAGGYSR
+224 
-237 VPAGPAETPGSRRQS
+237 S
-252 GPPAAAGARPAAGA
+252 GE
-266 QAADP
+266 
-271 PGPGTPAPGSPRT
+271 
-284 ASIPTQPG
+284 
-292 PQNTS
+292 
-297 ASGTAASASA
+297 
-307 RAVRSDRAAK
+307 
-317 AAPAPSAPPRRGGGG
+317 
-332 ASTGTGTGTLAPPV
+332 
-346 TSDISPL
+346 ISPL

-365 AAQDARRWDSK
+365 AASDARRWDSK

-399 LGSYSDE
+399 LGAYTDE
-406 VGRALFGAAAE
+406 VGRGLFGATAE

-477 LAQAAVERNRGLAT
+477 LAQAALERNRGLAT

-506 AKANDAPAAGAALKA
+506 AKAGDAVAAGAALKA
-521 AEGWLERSRDGDADP
+521 AEGWLERSRPGDADP
-536 SWLGFYSYDRF
+536 AWLGFYSYDRF
-547 AADAAECHLD
+547 AADAAECYRD

-627 DLLHRLEPYGHEPR
+627 DLLHRLEPYGDEPR

-650 PLLVAPA
+650 PLLVSPA

>member
-1 MSREQR
+1 MSRELR

-21 ISNAGLARRVNDLGA
+21 ISNAGLARRVNDLGS

-98 FPRDVAEAVRSAT
+98 FPRDVGEAVRSAT
-111 ELYRLDLAGRRA
+111 DLYRLDLAGRRA

-132 AGSFSVSAYATPAS
+132 AGSFAVSAYATPAS

-151 PADPSVERDA
+151 PADSSVARDA
-161 NAARTAVLGP
+161 AMAEAAR
-171 QGTTEGARTGAG
+171 R
-183 AHGAPGRA
+183 AH
-191 AGSSDVETTTES
+191 
-203 STTAPAASSTEPS
+203 
-216 PTPDTADG
+216 
-224 AAHGTPDAGGYSR
+224 AAHGGPGLTGPPPSTTGSGSAG
-237 VPAGPAETPGSRRQS
+237 AT
-252 GPPAAAGARPAAGA
+252 GPPAAPGAPGASAADAAGE
-266 QAADP
+266 
-271 PGPGTPAPGSPRT
+271 
-284 ASIPTQPG
+284 
-292 PQNTS
+292 
-297 ASGTAASASA
+297 
-307 RAVRSDRAAK
+307 V
-317 AAPAPSAPPRRGGGG
+317 
-332 ASTGTGTGTLAPPV
+332 
-346 TSDISPL
+346 SPL

-365 AAQDARRWDSK
+365 AAADARRWDSK

-399 LGSYSDE
+399 LAAYSDE
-406 VGRALFGAAAE
+406 VGRGLFGATAE

-477 LAQAAVERNRGLAT
+477 LAQAALERNRGLAT

-506 AKANDAPAAGAALKA
+506 AKAGDAAAAGAALKA
-521 AEGWLERSRDGDADP
+521 AEGWLERSRSGDADP

-547 AADAAECHLD
+547 AADAAECYRD
-557 LKAPRQVRRFTEQ
+557 LKAPRQMRRFTEQ
-570 ALSRPTEEFVRSH
+570 ALSRPTEEFARSH

-627 DLLHRLEPYGHEPR
+627 DLLHRLEPYGDEPR

>member
-21 ISNAGLARRVNDLGA
+21 ISNAGLARRVNDLGS

-63 PHLIAAAIGAKLGRP
+63 PHLIAAAIGQKLGRP

-98 FPRDVAEAVRSAT
+98 FPRDVGEAVRSAT
-111 ELYRLDLAGRRA
+111 DLYRLDLAGRRA
-123 GSGGIWQSL
+123 GGGIWQSL
-132 AGSFSVSAYATPAS
+132 AGSFAVSAYATPAS
-146 RWLIS
+146 RWLIT
-151 PADPSVERDA
+151 PADPSVER
-161 NAARTAVLGP
+161 
-171 QGTTEGARTGAG
+171 E
-183 AHGAPGRA
+183 APL
-191 AGSSDVETTTES
+191 
-203 STTAPAASSTEPS
+203 P
-216 PTPDTADG
+216 
-224 AAHGTPDAGGYSR
+224 
-237 VPAGPAETPGSRRQS
+237 
-252 GPPAAAGARPAAGA
+252 
-266 QAADP
+266 
-271 PGPGTPAPGSPRT
+271 
-284 ASIPTQPG
+284 
-292 PQNTS
+292 
-297 ASGTAASASA
+297 ASGITAATVGEHA
-307 RAVRSDRAAK
+307 
-317 AAPAPSAPPRRGGGG
+317 
-332 ASTGTGTGTLAPPV
+332 
-346 TSDISPL
+346 

-365 AAQDARRWDSK
+365 AAEDARRWDSK

-399 LGSYSDE
+399 LASYSDE
-406 VGRALFGAAAE
+406 VGRALFGATAE

-477 LAQAAVERNRGLAT
+477 LAQAALERNRGLAT

-506 AKANDAPAAGAALKA
+506 AKAGDGIAAAAALKS
-521 AEGWLERSRDGDADP
+521 AEGWLERSREGDGDP
-536 SWLGFYSYDRF
+536 TWLGFYSYDRF
-547 AADAAECHLD
+547 CADAAECYRD
-557 LKAPRQVRRFTEQ
+557 LKAPREVRRFTEQ

-627 DLLHRLEPYGHEPR
+627 DLLHRLEPYGDEPR
-641 VAELRERAR
+641 VMELRERAR
-650 PLLVAPA
+650 RAVALATGASQEEVESALTAAGDDPKVAIVSLLSDLSPAEARARLDAAGGVVRKALER

>member
-63 PHLIAAAIGAKLGRP
+63 PHLIAAAIGQKLGRP

-98 FPRDVAEAVRSAT
+98 FPRDVGQAVRSAT

-132 AGSFSVSAYATPAS
+132 AGSFAVSAYATPAS
-146 RWLIS
+146 RWLIT
-151 PADPSVERDA
+151 PADSSVARETSPSD
-161 NAARTAVLGP
+161 GS
-171 QGTTEGARTGAG
+171 
-183 AHGAPGRA
+183 GAP
-191 AGSSDVETTTES
+191 
-203 STTAPAASSTEPS
+203 
-216 PTPDTADG
+216 
-224 AAHGTPDAGGYSR
+224 
-237 VPAGPAETPGSRRQS
+237 
-252 GPPAAAGARPAAGA
+252 
-266 QAADP
+266 
-271 PGPGTPAPGSPRT
+271 
-284 ASIPTQPG
+284 
-292 PQNTS
+292 
-297 ASGTAASASA
+297 
-307 RAVRSDRAAK
+307 AK
-317 AAPAPSAPPRRGGGG
+317 
-332 ASTGTGTGTLAPPV
+332 
-346 TSDISPL
+346 
-353 RVGHSDVAKLRE
+353 VGHSDVRKLRE
-365 AAQDARRWDSK
+365 AAEDARRWDSK

-390 LRVDAAPLL
+390 LRVEAAPLL
-399 LGSYSDE
+399 LGSYSDD
-406 VGRALFGAAAE
+406 VGRSLFGAAAE

-462 SLQATYRGFADEGVD
+462 SLQATYRGFGDEGVD
-477 LAQAAVERNRGLAT
+477 LAQAALERNRGLAT
-491 ARTMSF
+491 ARTLSF

-506 AKANDAPAAGAALKA
+506 ARAGDAQAAGAALRS
-521 AEGWLERSRDGDADP
+521 AESWLERSRPGDSDP
-536 SWLGFYSYDRF
+536 TWLGFYSYDRF
-547 AADAAECHLD
+547 AADAAECYRD

-570 ALSRPTEEFVRSH
+570 ALSSPTEEFVRSH

-596 SGNLDAACAAGTRA
+596 SGNLDAACEQGVRA

-618 SARTTEYVR
+618 SARTTEYVK
-627 DLLHRLEPYGHEPR
+627 DLLHRLEPYGDEPR
-641 VAELRERAR
+641 VVELRERAR
-650 PLLVAPA
+650 PLLTTTA

>member
-7 GPNEKLGTV
+7 GPNEKLGAV

-63 PHLIAAAIGAKLGRP
+63 PHLIAAAIGQKLGRP

-98 FPRDVAEAVRSAT
+98 FPRDVGQAVRSAT
-111 ELYRLDLAGRRA
+111 DLYRLDLAGRRA
-123 GSGGIWQSL
+123 GAGGIWQSL
-132 AGSFSVSAYATPAS
+132 AGSFAVSAYATPAS
-146 RWLIS
+146 RWLIT
-151 PADPSVERDA
+151 PADSSVAREA
-161 NAARTAVLGP
+161 NSGD
-171 QGTTEGARTGAG
+171 GSN
-183 AHGAPGRA
+183 APL
-191 AGSSDVETTTES
+191 
-203 STTAPAASSTEPS
+203 
-216 PTPDTADG
+216 
-224 AAHGTPDAGGYSR
+224 
-237 VPAGPAETPGSRRQS
+237 
-252 GPPAAAGARPAAGA
+252 
-266 QAADP
+266 
-271 PGPGTPAPGSPRT
+271 
-284 ASIPTQPG
+284 
-292 PQNTS
+292 
-297 ASGTAASASA
+297 
-307 RAVRSDRAAK
+307 K
-317 AAPAPSAPPRRGGGG
+317 
-332 ASTGTGTGTLAPPV
+332 
-346 TSDISPL
+346 
-353 RVGHSDVAKLRE
+353 VGHSDVQKLRE
-365 AAQDARRWDSK
+365 AAEDARRWDSK

-390 LRVDAAPLL
+390 LRVEAAPLL

-406 VGRALFGAAAE
+406 VGRALFGASAE

-462 SLQATYRGFADEGVD
+462 SLQATYRGFGDEGVD
-477 LAQAAVERNRGLAT
+477 LAQAALERNRGLAT

-506 AKANDAPAAGAALKA
+506 ARAGDALAAGAALKA
-521 AEGWLERSRDGDADP
+521 AESWLERARDGDQDP

-547 AADAAECHLD
+547 AADAAECYRD

-570 ALSRPTEEFVRSH
+570 ALSKPTEEFVRSH

-596 SGNLDAACAAGTRA
+596 SGNLDAACEQGVRA

-618 SARTTEYVR
+618 SARTTEYVK
-627 DLLHRLEPYGHEPR
+627 DLLHRLEPYGDEPR
-641 VAELRERAR
+641 VVELRERAR
-650 PLLVAPA
+650 PLLMTPA

>member
-7 GPNEKLGTV
+7 GPNEKLGAV

-63 PHLIAAAIGAKLGRP
+63 PHLIAAAIGQKLGRP

-98 FPRDVAEAVRSAT
+98 FPRDVSQAVKSAT

-132 AGSFSVSAYATPAS
+132 AGSFAVSAYATPAS
-146 RWLIS
+146 RWLIT
-151 PADPSVERDA
+151 PADSSV
-161 NAARTAVLGP
+161 AR
-171 QGTTEGARTGAG
+171 EAG
-183 AHGAPGRA
+183 SAEESGAP
-191 AGSSDVETTTES
+191 
-203 STTAPAASSTEPS
+203 
-216 PTPDTADG
+216 
-224 AAHGTPDAGGYSR
+224 
-237 VPAGPAETPGSRRQS
+237 
-252 GPPAAAGARPAAGA
+252 
-266 QAADP
+266 
-271 PGPGTPAPGSPRT
+271 
-284 ASIPTQPG
+284 I
-292 PQNTS
+292 
-297 ASGTAASASA
+297 
-307 RAVRSDRAAK
+307 K
-317 AAPAPSAPPRRGGGG
+317 
-332 ASTGTGTGTLAPPV
+332 
-346 TSDISPL
+346 
-353 RVGHSDVAKLRE
+353 VGHSDVQKLRE
-365 AAQDARRWDSK
+365 AAEDARRWDSK

-390 LRVDAAPLL
+390 LRVEAAPLL

-406 VGRALFGAAAE
+406 VGRALFGASAE

-462 SLQATYRGFADEGVD
+462 SLQATYRGFGDEGVD
-477 LAQAAVERNRGLAT
+477 LAQAALERNRGLAT

-506 AKANDAPAAGAALKA
+506 ARAGDAQAAGAALKA
-521 AEGWLERSRDGDADP
+521 AEGWLERSRPGDNDP
-536 SWLGFYSYDRF
+536 SWLGFYGYDRF
-547 AADAAECHLD
+547 AADAAECYRD

-570 ALSRPTEEFVRSH
+570 ALSKPTEEFVRSH

-596 SGNLDAACAAGTRA
+596 SGNLDAACEQGVRA

-618 SARTTEYVR
+618 SARTTEYVK
-627 DLLHRLEPYGHEPR
+627 DLLHRLEPYGDEPR
-641 VAELRERAR
+641 VVELRERAR
-650 PLLVAPA
+650 PLLMAPA

>member
-63 PHLIAAAIGAKLGRP
+63 PHLIAAAIGQKLGRP

-98 FPRDVAEAVRSAT
+98 FPRDVGAAVKSAT
-111 ELYRLDLAGRRA
+111 ELYRLDLAGRRT
-123 GSGGIWQSL
+123 GGGIWQSL
-132 AGSFSVSAYATPAS
+132 AGSFAVSAYATPAS
-146 RWLIS
+146 RWLIT
-151 PADPSVERDA
+151 PADSSVARDA
-161 NAARTAVLGP
+161 QPPESGGDNTP
-171 QGTTEGARTGAG
+171 Q
-183 AHGAPGRA
+183 
-191 AGSSDVETTTES
+191 
-203 STTAPAASSTEPS
+203 
-216 PTPDTADG
+216 
-224 AAHGTPDAGGYSR
+224 
-237 VPAGPAETPGSRRQS
+237 
-252 GPPAAAGARPAAGA
+252 
-266 QAADP
+266 
-271 PGPGTPAPGSPRT
+271 
-284 ASIPTQPG
+284 
-292 PQNTS
+292 
-297 ASGTAASASA
+297 
-307 RAVRSDRAAK
+307 K
-317 AAPAPSAPPRRGGGG
+317 
-332 ASTGTGTGTLAPPV
+332 
-346 TSDISPL
+346 
-353 RVGHSDVAKLRE
+353 VGHSDVQKLRE
-365 AAQDARRWDSK
+365 AAEDARRWDSK

-390 LRVDAAPLL
+390 LRVEAAPLL
-399 LGSYSDE
+399 LGAYSDD
-406 VGRALFGAAAE
+406 VGRALFGASAE

-462 SLQATYRGFADEGVD
+462 SLQATYRGFGDEGVD
-477 LAQAAVERNRGLAT
+477 LAQAALERNRGLAT

-506 AKANDAPAAGAALKA
+506 ARAGDAHAAGAALRA
-521 AEGWLERSRDGDADP
+521 AEGWLERARDGDHDP

-547 AADAAECHLD
+547 AADAAECYRD

-570 ALSRPTEEFVRSH
+570 ALSKPTEEFVRSH

-596 SGNLDAACAAGTRA
+596 SGNLDAACEQGTRA
-610 VEVAGRIS
+610 LEVAGRIS
-618 SARTTEYVR
+618 SARTTEYVK
-627 DLLHRLEPYGHEPR
+627 DLLHRLEPYGDEPR
-641 VAELRERAR
+641 VVELRERAR
-650 PLLVAPA
+650 PLLMAPA

>member
-63 PHLIAAAIGAKLGRP
+63 PHLIAAAIGQKLGRP

-98 FPRDVAEAVRSAT
+98 FPRDVGEAVRSAT
-111 ELYRLDLAGRRA
+111 DLYRLDLAGRRA
-123 GSGGIWQSL
+123 GGGGIWQSL
-132 AGSFSVSAYATPAS
+132 AGSFAVSAYATPAS
-146 RWLIS
+146 RWLIT
-151 PADPSVERDA
+151 PADPSVEREA
-161 NAARTAVLGP
+161 PRP
-171 QGTTEGARTGAG
+171 PGAG
-183 AHGAPGRA
+183 NTGGGGGATGGA
-191 AGSSDVETTTES
+191 A
-203 STTAPAASSTEPS
+203 TAPAAT
-216 PTPDTADG
+216 D
-224 AAHGTPDAGGYSR
+224 Y
-237 VPAGPAETPGSRRQS
+237 V
-252 GPPAAAGARPAAGA
+252 
-266 QAADP
+266 
-271 PGPGTPAPGSPRT
+271 
-284 ASIPTQPG
+284 
-292 PQNTS
+292 
-297 ASGTAASASA
+297 
-307 RAVRSDRAAK
+307 
-317 AAPAPSAPPRRGGGG
+317 
-332 ASTGTGTGTLAPPV
+332 
-346 TSDISPL
+346 

-365 AAQDARRWDSK
+365 AAEDARRWDSK

-399 LGSYSDE
+399 LASYSDE
-406 VGRALFGAAAE
+406 VGRALFGATAE

-477 LAQAAVERNRGLAT
+477 LAQAALERNRGLAT

-506 AKANDAPAAGAALKA
+506 AKAGDGVAAAAALKS
-521 AEGWLERSRDGDADP
+521 AEGWLERSREGDGDP
-536 SWLGFYSYDRF
+536 TWLGFYSYDRF
-547 AADAAECHLD
+547 CADAAECYSD
-557 LKAPRQVRRFTEQ
+557 LKAPREVRRFTEQ

-627 DLLHRLEPYGHEPR
+627 DLLHRLEPYGDEPR
-641 VAELRERAR
+641 VMELRERAR
-650 PLLVAPA
+650 PLLVTPA

>member
-1 MSREQR
+1 MSRELR
-7 GPNEKLGTV
+7 EPNEKLGAV

-98 FPRDVAEAVRSAT
+98 FPRDVGEAVRSAT
-111 ELYRLDLAGRRA
+111 DLYRLDLAGRR
-123 GSGGIWQSL
+123 GGGGIWQSL
-132 AGSFSVSAYATPAS
+132 AGSFAVSAYATPAS

-151 PADPSVERDA
+151 PADGSVAREPAPPRETVASREPVA
-161 NAARTAVLGP
+161 N
-171 QGTTEGARTGAG
+171 
-183 AHGAPGRA
+183 
-191 AGSSDVETTTES
+191 
-203 STTAPAASSTEPS
+203 TAPAP
-216 PTPDTADG
+216 
-224 AAHGTPDAGGYSR
+224 AA
-237 VPAGPAETPGSRRQS
+237 
-252 GPPAAAGARPAAGA
+252 PAAAQGPTASPMPSSPMSSSSTGLPAQSSGETPHAPPAPVPAAAMGLS
-266 QAADP
+266 D
-271 PGPGTPAPGSPRT
+271 PAP
-284 ASIPTQPG
+284 Q
-292 PQNTS
+292 
-297 ASGTAASASA
+297 
-307 RAVRSDRAAK
+307 
-317 AAPAPSAPPRRGGGG
+317 
-332 ASTGTGTGTLAPPV
+332 
-346 TSDISPL
+346 
-353 RVGHSDVAKLRE
+353 RVGHSDVTKLRE
-365 AAQDARRWDSK
+365 AAEDARRWDSK

-399 LGSYSDE
+399 LGSYSDD
-406 VGRALFGAAAE
+406 VGRALFGATAE

-462 SLQATYRGFADEGVD
+462 SLQATYRDFPDEGVD

-506 AKANDAPAAGAALKA
+506 AKAGDSAAAGAALRA
-521 AEGWLERSRDGDADP
+521 AEGWLERAREGDPDP
-536 SWLGFYSYDRF
+536 TWLGFYSYDRF
-547 AADAAECHLD
+547 AADAAECYRD
-557 LKAPRQVRRFTEQ
+557 LKLPRQVRRFTEQ
-570 ALSRPTEEFVRSH
+570 ALSRPTEEYVRSH

-627 DLLHRLEPYGHEPR
+627 DLLHRLEPYGDEPR

>member
-161 NAARTAVLGP
+161 TAAEAAILGT
-171 QGTTEGARTGAG
+171 QGARGARTGAG
-183 AHGAPGRA
+183 AQRASGTTGKSTESEPGAPG
-191 AGSSDVETTTES
+191 
-203 STTAPAASSTEPS
+203 
-216 PTPDTADG
+216 
-224 AAHGTPDAGGYSR
+224 
-237 VPAGPAETPGSRRQS
+237 
-252 GPPAAAGARPAAGA
+252 
-266 QAADP
+266 
-271 PGPGTPAPGSPRT
+271 
-284 ASIPTQPG
+284 
-292 PQNTS
+292 
-297 ASGTAASASA
+297 ASGTAGS
-307 RAVRSDRAAK
+307 RATRGPLGTQPAPG
-317 AAPAPSAPPRRGGGG
+317 APATQATQTAQAAQNALNAQAAQAALGTLGAMGTQRTSSIPAQPGPETTPGSAPTTSAPH
-332 ASTGTGTGTLAPPV
+332 AHTNTTATTL

-353 RVGHSDVAKLRE
+353 RVNHSDVSKLRE

-506 AKANDAPAAGAALKA
+506 AKASDAAAAGAALKA
-521 AEGWLERSRDGDADP
+521 AEGWLERSRAGDADP

>member
-53 SKGMVPQGAA
+53 AKGMVPQGAA
-63 PHLIAAAIGAKLGRP
+63 PHLIAAAIGQKLGRP

-98 FPRDVAEAVRSAT
+98 FPRDVGEAVRSAT
-111 ELYRLDLAGRRA
+111 DLYRLDLAGRRA
-123 GSGGIWQSL
+123 GGGGIWQSL
-132 AGSFSVSAYATPAS
+132 AGSFAVSAYATPAS
-146 RWLIS
+146 RWLIT
-151 PADPSVERDA
+151 PADPSVER
-161 NAARTAVLGP
+161 
-171 QGTTEGARTGAG
+171 E
-183 AHGAPGRA
+183 APG
-191 AGSSDVETTTES
+191 
-203 STTAPAASSTEPS
+203 
-216 PTPDTADG
+216 
-224 AAHGTPDAGGYSR
+224 
-237 VPAGPAETPGSRRQS
+237 
-252 GPPAAAGARPAAGA
+252 PAAGLS
-266 QAADP
+266 AA
-271 PGPGTPAPGSPRT
+271 
-284 ASIPTQPG
+284 
-292 PQNTS
+292 
-297 ASGTAASASA
+297 AAATVA
-307 RAVRSDRAAK
+307 EHA
-317 AAPAPSAPPRRGGGG
+317 
-332 ASTGTGTGTLAPPV
+332 
-346 TSDISPL
+346 

-365 AAQDARRWDSK
+365 AAEDARRWDSK

-399 LGSYSDE
+399 LASYSDE
-406 VGRALFGAAAE
+406 VGRALFGATAE

-477 LAQAAVERNRGLAT
+477 LAQAALERNRGLAT

-506 AKANDAPAAGAALKA
+506 AKAGDGVAAAAALKS
-521 AEGWLERSRDGDADP
+521 AEGWLERSRAGDADP
-536 SWLGFYSYDRF
+536 TWLGFYSYDRF
-547 AADAAECHLD
+547 CADAAECYRD
-557 LKAPRQVRRFTEQ
+557 LKAPREVRRFTEQ

-627 DLLHRLEPYGHEPR
+627 DLLHRLEPYGDEPR
-641 VAELRERAR
+641 VMELRERAR

>member
-1 MSREQR
+1 MSRELR
-7 GPNEKLGTV
+7 EPNEKLGAV

-98 FPRDVAEAVRSAT
+98 FPRDVGAAVRSAT
-111 ELYRLDLAGRRA
+111 DLYRLDLAGRR
-123 GSGGIWQSL
+123 GGGGIWQSL
-132 AGSFSVSAYATPAS
+132 AGSFSVAAYATPAS

-151 PADPSVERDA
+151 PADSSVAREPAGSRAPHLTAGAPTADGTTPADA
-161 NAARTAVLGP
+161 TTDDATTGDAVTGSTTAGDPTAGTSAALDPAARHSMVQSPVSAP
-171 QGTTEGARTGAG
+171 PS
-183 AHGAPGRA
+183 AHGAPAREATA
-191 AGSSDVETTTES
+191 A
-203 STTAPAASSTEPS
+203 
-216 PTPDTADG
+216 
-224 AAHGTPDAGGYSR
+224 
-237 VPAGPAETPGSRRQS
+237 PGSRPSPDGRTTGPMTGLAGPMAGPS
-252 GPPAAAGARPAAGA
+252 TGPPSTVVPA
-266 QAADP
+266 
-271 PGPGTPAPGSPRT
+271 
-284 ASIPTQPG
+284 QPG
-292 PQNTS
+292 PET
-297 ASGTAASASA
+297 
-307 RAVRSDRAAK
+307 
-317 AAPAPSAPPRRGGGG
+317 PRDHGQ
-332 ASTGTGTGTLAPPV
+332 
-346 TSDISPL
+346 
-353 RVGHSDVAKLRE
+353 RVGHSDVSKLRE
-365 AAQDARRWDSK
+365 AAEDARRWDSK

-399 LGSYSDE
+399 LGSYTDE
-406 VGRALFGAAAE
+406 VGRALFGATAE

-462 SLQATYRGFADEGVD
+462 SLQATYRDFPDEGVD

-506 AKANDAPAAGAALKA
+506 AKAGDSTAAGAALRA
-521 AEGWLERSRDGDADP
+521 AEGWLERSREGDPDP
-536 SWLGFYSYDRF
+536 TWLGFYSYDRF
-547 AADAAECHLD
+547 AADAAECYRD
-557 LKAPRQVRRFTEQ
+557 LKLPRQVRRFTEQ
-570 ALSRPTEEFVRSH
+570 ALSRPTEEYVRSH

-627 DLLHRLEPYGHEPR
+627 DLLHRLEPYGDEPR

>member
-7 GPNEKLGTV
+7 GPNDKLGTV

-63 PHLIAAAIGAKLGRP
+63 PHLIAAAIGQKLGRP

-98 FPRDVAEAVRSAT
+98 FPRDVGEAVRSAT
-111 ELYRLDLAGRRA
+111 DLYRLDLAGRRA
-123 GSGGIWQSL
+123 GGGGIWQSL
-132 AGSFSVSAYATPAS
+132 AGSFAVSAYATPTS
-146 RWLIS
+146 RWLIT
-151 PADPSVERDA
+151 PADPSVEREA
-161 NAARTAVLGP
+161 PRPGAV
-171 QGTTEGARTGAG
+171 
-183 AHGAPGRA
+183 
-191 AGSSDVETTTES
+191 
-203 STTAPAASSTEPS
+203 
-216 PTPDTADG
+216 
-224 AAHGTPDAGGYSR
+224 
-237 VPAGPAETPGSRRQS
+237 
-252 GPPAAAGARPAAGA
+252 AAA
-266 QAADP
+266 
-271 PGPGTPAPGSPRT
+271 T
-284 ASIPTQPG
+284 AEH
-292 PQNTS
+292 
-297 ASGTAASASA
+297 A
-307 RAVRSDRAAK
+307 
-317 AAPAPSAPPRRGGGG
+317 
-332 ASTGTGTGTLAPPV
+332 
-346 TSDISPL
+346 

-365 AAQDARRWDSK
+365 AAEDARRWDSK

-406 VGRALFGAAAE
+406 VGRALFGATAE

-477 LAQAAVERNRGLAT
+477 LAQAALERNRGLAT

-506 AKANDAPAAGAALKA
+506 AKAGDGVAAAAALKS
-521 AEGWLERSRDGDADP
+521 AEGWLERSRAGDADP
-536 SWLGFYSYDRF
+536 TWLGFYSYDRF
-547 AADAAECHLD
+547 CADAAECYRD
-557 LKAPRQVRRFTEQ
+557 LKAPREVRRFTEQ

-596 SGNLDAACAAGTRA
+596 SGNLDAACAAGTLA

-627 DLLHRLEPYGHEPR
+627 DLLHRLEPYGDEPR
-641 VAELRERAR
+641 VMELRERAR